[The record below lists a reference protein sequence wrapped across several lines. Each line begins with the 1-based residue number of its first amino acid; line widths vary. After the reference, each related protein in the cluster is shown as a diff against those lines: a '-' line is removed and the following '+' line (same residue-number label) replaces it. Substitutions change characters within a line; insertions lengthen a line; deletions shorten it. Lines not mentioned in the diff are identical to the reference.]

1 MNKHIAIVGIGTEV
15 GKTLVSAI
23 ACVAYNATYW
33 KPIQTGY
40 LNDEGDI
47 DSRTVHNWTNAKIHP
62 EAYLLQEP
70 LSPHIAAQIDQ
81 VEIDINTLQIP
92 KDIKGNLIIETAGG
106 LMVPINDQLVYL
118 DIIQQWNIPVI
129 LTMSQYLGNINH
141 TILSIEML
149 KSKNIPILG
158 IVSNGIA
165 LPDTNRWIEQYS
177 KIPIILE
184 IPRIEN
190 ISTKAIQ
197 ELASQL
203 KFNIKPYG
211 VE

>member
-1 MNKHIAIVGIGTEV
+1 MSNKIAIVGIGTEV

-23 ACVAYNATYW
+23 TCIAFNATYW

-40 LNDEGDI
+40 LHGKGDI
-47 DSRTVHNWTNAKIHP
+47 DSQTVHQWTKAPIYP

-70 LSPHIAAQIDQ
+70 LSPHIAAQIDH
-81 VEIDINTLQIP
+81 VEIDISTIQIP
-92 KDIKGNLIIETAGG
+92 KDVEGNLVIETAGG
-106 LMVPINDQLVYL
+106 LMVPINDHLVYL

-158 IVSNGIA
+158 IVSNGKS

-177 KIPIILE
+177 KIPIVLE
-184 IPRIEN
+184 IPRLEKIAKEV
-190 ISTKAIQ
+190 IQ
-197 ELASQL
+197 DLASQL
-203 KFNIKPYG
+203 KFNLSNHG
-211 VE
+211 ME

>member
-1 MNKHIAIVGIGTEV
+1 MSKQIAIVGIGTEV

-23 ACVAYNATYW
+23 ACVAFNATYW

-40 LNDEGDI
+40 LNGEGDI
-47 DSRTVHNWTNAKIHP
+47 DSRTVHHWTNAIIHP

-70 LSPHIAAQIDQ
+70 LSPHIAAEIDQ
-81 VEIDINTLQIP
+81 VKIDINSIQIP
-92 KDIKGNLIIETAGG
+92 KDIVGNLIIETAGG
-106 LMVPINDQLVYL
+106 LMVPINDHLVYL

-129 LTMSQYLGNINH
+129 LTMNQYLGNINH

-177 KIPIILE
+177 KVPIILE

-190 ISTKAIQ
+190 ITAEIIQ
-197 ELASQL
+197 ELADQL
-203 KFNIKPYG
+203 KFNLSNHG

>member
-1 MNKHIAIVGIGTEV
+1 MSKKIAIVGIGTEV

-23 ACVAYNATYW
+23 ACVAFNATYW

-40 LNDEGDI
+40 LDGKGDI
-47 DSRTVHNWTNAKIHP
+47 DSRTVHEWTKAKIHP

-81 VEIDINTLQIP
+81 VEIKLSHLKIP
-92 KDIKGNLIIETAGG
+92 NDFEGNLVIETAGG
-106 LMVPINDQLVYL
+106 LMVPINDELVYL

-158 IVSNGIA
+158 IVSNGEA

-177 KIPIILE
+177 KVPILLE
-184 IPRIEN
+184 IPKLEVITVE
-190 ISTKAIQ
+190 IIQ
-197 ELASQL
+197 DLAAQL
-203 KFNIKPYG
+203 KFNLNNYG
-211 VE
+211 LE

>member
-1 MNKHIAIVGIGTEV
+1 MTKQIAIVGIGTEV

-23 ACVAYNATYW
+23 ATLAFEATYW

-40 LNDEGDI
+40 LNGKGDI
-47 DSRTVHNWTNAKIHP
+47 DSKTIFHWTNAPIHP

-70 LSPHIAAQIDQ
+70 LSPHIAAKIDD
-81 VEIDINTLQIP
+81 VKIDISTLQIP
-92 KDIKGNLIIETAGG
+92 KEIQGNLVIETAGG
-106 LMVPINDQLVYL
+106 LMVPINDDLVYL

-129 LTMSQYLGNINH
+129 LTMNQYLGNINH
-141 TILSIEML
+141 TLLSIEML

-158 IVSNGIA
+158 IVSNGVA

-184 IPRIEN
+184 IPRLEN
-190 ISTKAIQ
+190 ITTEVIQ
-197 ELASQL
+197 DLASKL
-203 KFNIKPYG
+203 KFNLSKYG

>member
-1 MNKHIAIVGIGTEV
+1 MSKHIAIVGIGTEV

-23 ACVAYNATYW
+23 ASVAFNATYW

-40 LNDEGDI
+40 LSGKGDI
-47 DSRTVHNWTNAKIHP
+47 DSRTVYNWTKASVHP

-81 VEIDINTLQIP
+81 VEIDINTLHIP
-92 KDIKGNLIIETAGG
+92 KNIKGNLIIETAGG
-106 LMVPINDQLVYL
+106 LMVPINDQIVYL

-129 LTMSQYLGNINH
+129 LTMNQYLGNINH

-158 IVSNGIA
+158 IVSNGVA

-184 IPRIEN
+184 IPRLET
-190 ISTKAIQ
+190 ISAEVIQ
-197 ELASQL
+197 KLAAQL
-203 KFNIKPYG
+203 KINLRNHG

>member
-1 MNKHIAIVGIGTEV
+1 MSKKIAIVGIGTEV

-23 ACVAYNATYW
+23 ACVAFNATYW

-40 LNDEGDI
+40 LDGKGDI
-47 DSRTVHNWTNAKIHP
+47 DSRTVHEWTKAKIHP

-81 VEIDINTLQIP
+81 VEIKLSHLKIPNDIE
-92 KDIKGNLIIETAGG
+92 GNLVIETAGG
-106 LMVPINDQLVYL
+106 LMVPINDELVYL

-158 IVSNGIA
+158 IVSNGEA

-177 KIPIILE
+177 KVPILLE
-184 IPRIEN
+184 IPKLEVITVE
-190 ISTKAIQ
+190 IIQ
-197 ELASQL
+197 DLAAQL
-203 KFNIKPYG
+203 KFNLNNYG
-211 VE
+211 LE

>member
-1 MNKHIAIVGIGTEV
+1 MNKQIAIVGIGTEV

-23 ACVAYNATYW
+23 ATIAFSATYW

-40 LNDEGDI
+40 LNGEGDI
-47 DSRTVHNWTNAKIHP
+47 DSRTVRGWTNATIYP

-70 LSPHIAAQIDQ
+70 LSPHIAAQIDE
-81 VEIDINTLQIP
+81 VEIDLSKLLIP
-92 KDIKGNLIIETAGG
+92 KDIEGNLIIETAGG
-106 LMVPINDQLVYL
+106 LMVPINDQSLYL

-129 LTMSQYLGNINH
+129 LTMNQYLGNINH

-158 IVSNGIA
+158 IVSNGVA
-165 LPDTNRWIEQYS
+165 LPDTNRWIAQYS
-177 KIPIILE
+177 KVPIILE
-184 IPRIEN
+184 IPILENITAEVLQDLAAQLKINIEN
-190 ISTKAIQ
+190 
-197 ELASQL
+197 
-203 KFNIKPYG
+203 YG

>member
-1 MNKHIAIVGIGTEV
+1 MSNKIAIVGIGTEV

-23 ACVAYNATYW
+23 TCIAFNATYW

-40 LNDEGDI
+40 LHGKGDI
-47 DSRTVHNWTNAKIHP
+47 DSQTIHQWTKAPIYP

-70 LSPHIAAQIDQ
+70 LSPHIAAQIDH
-81 VEIDINTLQIP
+81 VEIDISTIQIP
-92 KDIKGNLIIETAGG
+92 KDVEGNLVIETAGG
-106 LMVPINDQLVYL
+106 LMVPINDHLVYL

-158 IVSNGIA
+158 IVSNGKS

-177 KIPIILE
+177 KIPIVLE
-184 IPRIEN
+184 IPRLEKI
-190 ISTKAIQ
+190 TKEVIQ
-197 ELASQL
+197 DLASQL
-203 KFNIKPYG
+203 KFNLSNHG
-211 VE
+211 ME

>member
-1 MNKHIAIVGIGTEV
+1 MSNKIAIVGIGTEV

-23 ACVAYNATYW
+23 TCIAFNATYW

-40 LNDEGDI
+40 LHGKGDI
-47 DSRTVHNWTNAKIHP
+47 DSQTVHQWTKASIYP

-70 LSPHIAAQIDQ
+70 LSPHIAAQIDH
-81 VEIDINTLQIP
+81 VEIDISTIQIP
-92 KDIKGNLIIETAGG
+92 KDVEGNLVIETAGG
-106 LMVPINDQLVYL
+106 LMVPINDHLVYL

-158 IVSNGIA
+158 IVSNGKS

-177 KIPIILE
+177 KIPIVLE
-184 IPRIEN
+184 IPRLEKI
-190 ISTKAIQ
+190 TKEVIQ
-197 ELASQL
+197 DLASQL
-203 KFNIKPYG
+203 KFNLSNHG
-211 VE
+211 ME

>member
-1 MNKHIAIVGIGTEV
+1 MSKKIAIVGIGTEV

-23 ACVAYNATYW
+23 ACIAFNATYW

-40 LNDEGDI
+40 LHGEGDI
-47 DSRTVHNWTNAKIHP
+47 DSKTIHQWTKTPIYP

-81 VEIDINTLQIP
+81 IEIDISTIQLP
-92 KDIKGNLIIETAGG
+92 KDIKGNLVIETAGG
-106 LMVPINDQLVYL
+106 LMVPINDHLVYL

-149 KSKNIPILG
+149 KSKNISILG
-158 IVSNGIA
+158 IVSNGKS

-184 IPRIEN
+184 IPPLEI
-190 ISTKAIQ
+190 ISTDIIQ
-197 ELASQL
+197 DLASQL
-203 KFNIKPYG
+203 KFNLSNHG